1 MRIVVPLS
9 HHPTARG
16 SSMQLVWKNEK
27 TGDAVL
33 AVGVGFIAAIGR
45 TGTVFIDTFATLAEA
60 QTALVQ
66 YHSPGFSPLPE

>member
-1 MRIVVPLS
+1 MRTIVPLS
-9 HHPTARG
+9 HHPSARD

-33 AVGVGFIAAIGR
+33 AVGTGFIAAIGR

-60 QTALVQ
+60 QIALVQ
-66 YHSPGFSPLPE
+66 HRSPEFFPLPE